1 MEKKTSEEDEKEF
14 YENKHMVKKKNS
26 EVDEKEF
33 YENTLNKFQNENL
46 TLLFGTY
53 RTDTLPVV
61 SPI

>member
-1 MEKKTSEEDEKEF
+1 MLEKMTAEEDEKELKTHTF
-14 YENKHMVKKKNS
+14 NI
-26 EVDEKEF
+26 
-33 YENTLNKFQNENL
+33 FQIKTL